1 MELLPNLQAE
11 ALRSLPGGLQDPP
24 CAARLFLPETRGPSS
39 HSDSAPSPYL
49 ALLFLCQPL

>member
-11 ALRSLPGGLQDPP
+11 ALRSLPGGWQDPP

-49 ALLFLCQPL
+49 ALLFLCQPP